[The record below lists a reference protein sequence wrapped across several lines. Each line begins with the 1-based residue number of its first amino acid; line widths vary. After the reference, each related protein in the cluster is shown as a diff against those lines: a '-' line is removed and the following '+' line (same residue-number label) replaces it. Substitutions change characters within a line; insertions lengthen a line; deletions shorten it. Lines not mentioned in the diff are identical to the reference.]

1 MKYPVTTETGV
12 VESVSFRGDVLE
24 LQVNVKGELL
34 TAFRPFTDAIVRE
47 KEQVNVWIQRLYLVD
62 DEQTVAAENHEAEAD
77 ARLHLLQNPVLEQ
90 DVSMVI

>member
-1 MKYPVTTETGV
+1 M
-12 VESVSFRGDVLE
+12 ESVSFRGDMLE

-34 TAFRPFTDAIVRE
+34 TAFRPFTEAVVRE

-62 DEQTVAAENHEAEAD
+62 DEQAVSAQNQD
-77 ARLHLLQNPVLEQ
+77 AQEDAGLHLLENPVLEQ